1 MVFVAVGADTQHRV
15 TVGEGTPQRAALTG
29 GPPAGLIHV
38 QRLGDTNAIKQISV
52 GILKRV

>member
-38 QRLGDTNAIKQISV
+38 QGLGATNAFE
-52 GILKRV
+52 